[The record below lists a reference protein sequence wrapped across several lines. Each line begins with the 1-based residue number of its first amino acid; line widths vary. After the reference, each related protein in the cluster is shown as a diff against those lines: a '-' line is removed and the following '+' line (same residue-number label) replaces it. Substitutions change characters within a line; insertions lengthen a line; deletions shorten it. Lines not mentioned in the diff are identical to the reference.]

1 MTDKDIRIANA
12 AVALKLLADDLLITV
27 NVLHDIA
34 AGRSSSDLSRINR
47 LFKYYKEE
55 EKEVREAIKSYIEA
69 LKAE

>member
-1 MTDKDIRIANA
+1 MTDQKLRLADA

-27 NVLHDIA
+27 NVIQDMA
-34 AGRSSSDLSRINR
+34 AGRSASDLSRINR